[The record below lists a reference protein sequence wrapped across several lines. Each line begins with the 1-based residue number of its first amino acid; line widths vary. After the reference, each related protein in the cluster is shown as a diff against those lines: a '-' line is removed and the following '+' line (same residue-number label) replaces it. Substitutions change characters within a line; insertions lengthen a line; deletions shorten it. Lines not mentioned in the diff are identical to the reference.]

1 VIPPARSPRSRA
13 AWLIAPFA
21 LAVALGLAGCA
32 GDKKQEDYVEKPIA
46 TLYDDA
52 MAKMATQE
60 YKLAAKAFEE
70 VERQHPYST
79 WAVKAQ
85 LMAAYAYYQG
95 AKFDDAI
102 VAADR
107 FIELYPANSD
117 VPYAYYLRSLCYYE
131 QISDVA
137 RDQKMTL
144 LARDSLQEVIKR
156 FPDSEYARDA
166 RLKLDLTTD
175 HLAGKEMEIGRYYL
189 KRGDWLSAINRFQT
203 VAEKFQTTSHT
214 PEALY
219 RLVEAYTTLGLTD
232 QAEKAGAVLG
242 YNYPGSDW
250 YVMAFRLL
258 KPGAPAPKPKPEP
271 ETGPWV
277 EHLWPFSPSG
287 RAPAPP
293 ATKPVD
299 DSGSS
304 WTDYLW
310 PF

>member
-1 VIPPARSPRSRA
+1 VLPSAFTARSRA
-13 AWLIAPFA
+13 ACRLIAPFA
-21 LAVALGLAGCA
+21 MAALLGLGGCA
-32 GDKKQEDYVEKPIA
+32 GDAKKDDYVEKPIA

-52 MAKMATQE
+52 MAKMGEREFKA
-60 YKLAAKAFEE
+60 AAKSFEE

-107 FIELYPANSD
+107 FIELYPANAD
-117 VPYAYYLRSLCYYE
+117 VPYAYYLRALCYYE

-144 LARDSLQEVIKR
+144 LARDSLQDVIKR
-156 FPDSEYARDA
+156 FPESEYARDA

-175 HLAGKEMEIGRYYL
+175 HLAGKEMEIGRYYMQH
-189 KRGDWLSAINRFQT
+189 RDWLSAINRFQT
-203 VAEKFQTTSHT
+203 VAEKYQTTTHV

-219 RLVEAYTTLGLTD
+219 RLVELYTTLGLTD

-242 YNYPGSDW
+242 HNYPGSDW
-250 YVMAFRLL
+250 YVMAYRLL
-258 KPGAPAPKPKPEP
+258 KPGAPAPQPKPEP
-271 ETGPWV
+271 DAGPSWATDLRPSWMDN
-277 EHLWPFSPSG
+277 LWPF
-287 RAPAPP
+287 
-293 ATKPVD
+293 
-299 DSGSS
+299 
-304 WTDYLW
+304 
-310 PF
+310 